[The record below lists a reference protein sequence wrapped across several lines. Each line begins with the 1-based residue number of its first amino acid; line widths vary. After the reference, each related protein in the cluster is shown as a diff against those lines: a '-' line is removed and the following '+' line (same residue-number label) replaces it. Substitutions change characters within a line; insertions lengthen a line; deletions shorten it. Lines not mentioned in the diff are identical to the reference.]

1 MKFVV
6 EEGGFAPVREH
17 ETDAGVDLR
26 TPERLVI
33 YPHSSVFVDLKVRVE
48 IPDGCVGL
56 MTSKSGLMSK
66 RGIKTTGTIDVG
78 YSGTIGCKV
87 FNHSSEIVMLDKGDK
102 VTQLV
107 VMPCIMDAV
116 EIVDSIRSG
125 ERGENGFG
133 STGTEKKKKIHVESG
148 IEYLDLSTKTYHI
161 LRRNDIDT
169 VKQLL
174 GWFHAGSQ
182 RRRIRGIGEQTLS
195 EIEARLDEYEYDY
208 HA

>member
-26 TPERLVI
+26 TPEDLTI

-87 FNHSSEIVMLDKGDK
+87 FNHSSEIVKLSKGDK

-116 EIVDSIRSG
+116 EVVDSIRSG

-133 STGTEKKKKIHVESG
+133 STGK
-148 IEYLDLSTKTYHI
+148 
-161 LRRNDIDT
+161 R
-169 VKQLL
+169 
-174 GWFHAGSQ
+174 
-182 RRRIRGIGEQTLS
+182 
-195 EIEARLDEYEYDY
+195 
-208 HA
+208 

>member
-33 YPHSSVFVDLKVRVE
+33 YPHSSVFVDLKVKVE

-133 STGTEKKKKIHVESG
+133 STGTGVKKKIHVDSG
-148 IEYLDLSTKTYHI
+148 IDAIGLSTRIYHI
-161 LRRNDIDT
+161 LRRNEIDT

-174 GWFHAGSQ
+174 GWFYAGSQ
-182 RRRIRGIGEQTLS
+182 RRRFRGIGEQALS

>member
-33 YPHSSVFVDLKVRVE
+33 CPHSSVFVDLKVRVE

-56 MTSKSGLMSK
+56 MT

-87 FNHSSEIVMLDKGDK
+87 FNHSSEMVILERGDK

-107 VMPCIMDAV
+107 VMPCIMDEV
-116 EIVDSIRSG
+116 EIVDSITVG
-125 ERGENGFG
+125 ERGEKGFG
-133 STGTEKKKKIHVESG
+133 STGK
-148 IEYLDLSTKTYHI
+148 
-161 LRRNDIDT
+161 
-169 VKQLL
+169 
-174 GWFHAGSQ
+174 
-182 RRRIRGIGEQTLS
+182 
-195 EIEARLDEYEYDY
+195 
-208 HA
+208 

>member
-87 FNHSSEIVMLDKGDK
+87 FNHSSEIVIIDKGDK

-107 VMPCIMDAV
+107 VMPCIMDKV

-133 STGTEKKKKIHVESG
+133 STGTGVKKKIHVESG
-148 IEYLDLSTKTYHI
+148 IEYLDLGTKTYHI

>member
-87 FNHSSEIVMLDKGDK
+87 FNHSSKIVMLDKGDK

-107 VMPCIMDAV
+107 VMPCIMDKV

-133 STGTEKKKKIHVESG
+133 STG
-148 IEYLDLSTKTYHI
+148 
-161 LRRNDIDT
+161 
-169 VKQLL
+169 
-174 GWFHAGSQ
+174 
-182 RRRIRGIGEQTLS
+182 RG
-195 EIEARLDEYEYDY
+195 
-208 HA
+208 

>member
-133 STGTEKKKKIHVESG
+133 STGTGVKTKIYVESG
-148 IEYLDLSTKTYHI
+148 IESLGISTRTYRI
-161 LRRNDIDT
+161 LYRNDIRT
-169 VKQLL
+169 VKELL
-174 GWFHAGSQ
+174 GWFYAGSQ

-208 HA
+208 HT

>member
-26 TPERLVI
+26 TPIDVDIEP
-33 YPHSSVFVDLKVRVE
+33 YSSVKVDLRVRVE
-48 IPDGCVGL
+48 IPKGYVGL
-56 MTSKSGLMSK
+56 LTSKSGLMDED
-66 RGIKTTGTIDVG
+66 ITTRGTIDCG
-78 YSGTIGCKV
+78 YSGTIRV
-87 FNHSSEIVMLDKGDK
+87 RIFNHGKYPITFERGRK

-107 VMPCIMDAV
+107 VLPCIIDKP
-116 EIVDSIRSG
+116 EIVDEITAG

-133 STGTEKKKKIHVESG
+133 STGTGVKKKIHVDSG
-148 IEYLDLSTKTYHI
+148 IDAIGLSTRIYHI
-161 LRRNDIDT
+161 LRRNKIDT

-174 GWFHAGSQ
+174 GWFYAGSQ
-182 RRRIRGIGEQTLS
+182 RRRFRGIGEQALS

-208 HA
+208 HV

>member
-87 FNHSSEIVMLDKGDK
+87 FNHSSEIVILDKGDK

-107 VMPCIMDAV
+107 VMPCIMDDV

-133 STGTEKKKKIHVESG
+133 STGTGGSKKVLALNSG
-148 IEYLDLSTKTYHI
+148 IDELELSVKTYNS
-161 LRRNDIDT
+161 LRRGGIRTIRD
-169 VKQLL
+169 LRS
-174 GWFHAGSQ
+174 WFYAGAQ
-182 RRRIRGIGEQTLS
+182 RRKIREVGEKTIK
-195 EIEARLDEYEYDY
+195 EIKRKIEEFDYETN
-208 HA
+208 

>member
-6 EEGGFAPVREH
+6 EDGGFAPVREH

-133 STGTEKKKKIHVESG
+133 STGTGVKKKIHVESG

>member
-87 FNHSSEIVMLDKGDK
+87 FNHSSEIVILDEGDK

-107 VMPCIMDAV
+107 VMPCIMDKV

-133 STGTEKKKKIHVESG
+133 STGTGVKKKIHVESG
-148 IEYLDLSTKTYHI
+148 IEFLGLGTKTYHI

-174 GWFHAGSQ
+174 SWFHAGSQ

>member
-26 TPERLVI
+26 TPINVDIEP
-33 YPHSSVFVDLKVRVE
+33 YSSVKVDLRVRVE
-48 IPDGCVGL
+48 IPNGYVGL
-56 MTSKSGLMSK
+56 LTSKSGLMDED
-66 RGIKTTGTIDVG
+66 ITTRGTIDCG
-78 YSGTIGCKV
+78 YSGTIQV
-87 FNHSSEIVMLDKGDK
+87 RIFNHGKYPITFERGRK

-107 VMPCIMDAV
+107 VMPCIMDKPK
-116 EIVDSIRSG
+116 IVDSIRSG

-133 STGTEKKKKIHVESG
+133 STGTGVKKKIHVESG
-148 IEYLDLSTKTYHI
+148 IEFLGLGTKTYHI

-182 RRRIRGIGEQTLS
+182 RRRFRGIGEQTLS
-195 EIEARLDEYEYDY
+195 EIESRLEKYEYDY

>member
-1 MKFVV
+1 MKFVI

-133 STGTEKKKKIHVESG
+133 STGTGVKKKIHVESG

>member
-133 STGTEKKKKIHVESG
+133 STGTGVKKKIHVESG

>member
-87 FNHSSEIVMLDKGDK
+87 FNHSSEIVILDEGDK

-107 VMPCIMDAV
+107 VMPCIMDEV
-116 EIVDSIRSG
+116 EIVDSITAG
-125 ERGENGFG
+125 ERGEEGFG
-133 STGTEKKKKIHVESG
+133 STGK
-148 IEYLDLSTKTYHI
+148 
-161 LRRNDIDT
+161 
-169 VKQLL
+169 
-174 GWFHAGSQ
+174 
-182 RRRIRGIGEQTLS
+182 
-195 EIEARLDEYEYDY
+195 
-208 HA
+208 